1 MTENF
6 NWGRSFHKAAVAA
19 NVHVDKNKHRRRKE
33 LKKNF
38 IAIFRFSFFSLLSL
52 TLVLILCNYDAGWF
66 QIQPVKNND
75 TLHCC

>member
-38 IAIFRFSFFSLLSL
+38 LAIFRFSFFFVISYTRVN
-52 TLVLILCNYDAGWF
+52 TLHYDADWF